1 MEVQK
6 LILDVA
12 NAFEQGTVLIGMYD
26 IFRRN
31 VLFLLLIVLASMRIY
46 EFINPAKKSVSPKAC
61 DEDGCKNK
69 GEDSSKP
76 MSWDKAA
83 LNMLESW
90 SRVLFGNRTVNS
102 VSWAIDYT
110 INKPNPLVQFFYL
123 VIAGGGFYIYVTRA
137 MMNPSYM
144 PGPYISGYHCYTA
157 SIVMIVCYYSFY
169 MASFTDPGVIPDKQA
184 AKVAKK
190 RYPFDEVMYK
200 RDNDCK
206 TCGFEKPARSKH
218 CAVCNVCIEKFDH
231 HCIWINNCVGRK
243 NYRYF
248 LTFLGLH
255 CIICLYGAVVGLLIF
270 LGEKE
275 RKDAAGLVFVN
286 TVTGE
291 RAAPTLWTHVK
302 FFFLNEERHLGV
314 VVSICAIITPVLCG
328 FFGYHLRLAW
338 NNETTNESYKRD
350 AISAGIQ
357 F

>member
-1 MEVQK
+1 
-6 LILDVA
+6 
-12 NAFEQGTVLIGMYD
+12 
-26 IFRRN
+26 
-31 VLFLLLIVLASMRIY
+31 
-46 EFINPAKKSVSPKAC
+46 
-61 DEDGCKNK
+61 
-69 GEDSSKP
+69 
-76 MSWDKAA
+76 
-83 LNMLESW
+83 
-90 SRVLFGNRTVNS
+90 
-102 VSWAIDYT
+102 
-110 INKPNPLVQFFYL
+110 
-123 VIAGGGFYIYVTRA
+123 
-137 MMNPSYM
+137 MMNPSFI
-144 PGPYISGYHCYTA
+144 PGPYIGGYHCYTA

-218 CAVCNVCIEKFDH
+218 CAVCNVCVEKFDH

-270 LGEKE
+270 LGEKD

-338 NNETTNESYKRD
+338 NNETTNESYKRE
-350 AISAGIQ
+350 AVRAGIQ
-357 F
+357 FQLDTLGAMTKKIEDWEPEKKGDQLPQLRVDGEDMPRSKQGRLKRYKEFETTFIKRREKIGPKTLYQPHPSLKQALLSIWDE